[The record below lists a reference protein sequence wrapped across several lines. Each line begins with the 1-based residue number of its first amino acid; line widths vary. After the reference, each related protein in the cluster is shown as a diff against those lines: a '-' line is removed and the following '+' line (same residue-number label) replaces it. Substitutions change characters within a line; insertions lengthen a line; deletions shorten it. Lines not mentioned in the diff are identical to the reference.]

1 MASVARILEARFNNV
16 YTRYCGFCSTAY
28 FGISERTITR
38 YKPLVKEINHFF
50 KKNRYSAP
58 FPQKIKFSRH
68 YKRRDISRIFSEIGS
83 LKITR
88 YTNKYGKTIV
98 YFEDVSDSQ

>member
-1 MASVARILEARFNNV
+1 MASMAIILKARFGNV
-16 YTRYCGFCSTAY
+16 YTRYCGFCSAAY

-38 YKPLVKEINHFF
+38 YKPLVKEIWHFLWE
-50 KKNRYSAP
+50 NEYSDP

-88 YTNKYGKTIV
+88 YTNEYGKTIV